1 MKTISACWDTVKRQI
16 VTGRRFLR
24 MTLVALS
31 FSNVNDNHAE
41 PGRPI
46 PGRRGKTMNIKPGMM
61 NIKPGTKYRG
71 NTNGAVVEIVNADD
85 KSVTYK
91 DAKSGSVFTVG
102 LKMFEH
108 LDIAEIEE

>member
-1 MKTISACWDTVKRQI
+1 
-16 VTGRRFLR
+16 

-31 FSNVNDNHAE
+31 FSNVNDDHAE
-41 PGRPI
+41 PGRQI
-46 PGRRGKTMNIKPGMM
+46 PGMRGKTM

-71 NTNGAVVEIVNADD
+71 NVNGAVVEIVKADD

-102 LKMFEH
+102 LKMFGH